1 MLSIVI
7 CSYNRASYITGAL
20 DSLYTGNAN
29 LNDFEVVFVD
39 NNSTDNSLQ
48 IANDWRSAHPHG
60 NFMITSET
68 KQGAS
73 YARNTGAKL
82 ATGEWLCFMD
92 DDAVAFPDFVQ
103 NILKHIASYPGRV
116 GFGGRIIPKYI
127 PHEPSWMSYY
137 VSSMVG
143 HFHYSETYTAFKNG
157 KYPLESNMIVR
168 KDVYNKVGGFNE
180 ALPGVVGTVRIGGE
194 GKALFYSIME
204 LGYTIYYD
212 PSIVVHHIVETKKL
226 TPTYLYNVASGMG
239 RGEKTITLSIGTISY
254 VKKIIEYLIKLGAA
268 YVLGLGYTIKGKPQ
282 QFWPIVKFRID
293 TLKGLIGL

>member
-20 DSLYTGNAN
+20 GSLYAGNAN

-48 IANDWRSAHPHG
+48 IAIDWRAAHPHG

-103 NILKHIASYPGRV
+103 NILKHIASYPERV

-127 PHEPSWMSYY
+127 PQEPSWMSYY

-168 KDVYNKVGGFNE
+168 KDVYDKVGGFNE

-226 TPTYLYNVASGMG
+226 TQTYLYNVASGMG
-239 RGEKTITLSIGTISY
+239 RGEKTRTLSIGTISY

-268 YVLGLGYTIKGKPQ
+268 IVLGLGYTIKGKPQ

>member
-20 DSLYTGNAN
+20 SSLYDGAAS
-29 LNDFEVVFVD
+29 LQDFEVIFVD

-48 IANDWRSAHPHG
+48 IANDWRTTHPLG
-60 NFMITSET
+60 NFIITSET

-82 ATGEWLCFMD
+82 ATGKWLCFMD

-103 NILKHIASYPGRV
+103 NILKHIHNYPDRV

-127 PHEPSWMSYY
+127 PAEPNWMSYY

-143 HFHYSETYTAFKNG
+143 HFHYNETYTAFKNG

-168 KDVYNKVGGFNE
+168 KDIYDQVGGFNE

-194 GKALFYSIME
+194 GKALFYSILE

-212 PSIVVHHIVETKKL
+212 PSIVVHHIVETQKL
-226 TPTYLYNVASGMG
+226 TSTYLYNVASGMG
-239 RGEKTITLSIGTISY
+239 RGEKTRTLNIGILSY
-254 VKKIIEYLIKLGAA
+254 SKKIIEYLVKLVAA
-268 YVLGLGYTIKGKPQ
+268 IVLGIGYTLKGKPQ

>member
-7 CSYNRASYITGAL
+7 CSYNRAGYITGAL
-20 DSLYTGNAN
+20 SSLYEGNAS
-29 LNDFEVVFVD
+29 LQDFEVIFVD
-39 NNSTDNSLQ
+39 NNSSDNSLQ
-48 IANDWRSAHPHG
+48 IANEWRAAHPLG
-60 NFMITSET
+60 NFIITSET

-73 YARNTGAKL
+73 YARNTGSKIAK
-82 ATGEWLCFMD
+82 GQWLCFMD

-103 NILKHIASYPGRV
+103 NILQHITTYPDRV

-127 PHEPSWMSYY
+127 PHEPDWMSYY

-143 HFHYSETYTAFKNG
+143 HFHYNDSYTAFKNG

-168 KDVYNKVGGFNE
+168 KDIYDKVGGFNE

-239 RGEKTITLSIGTISY
+239 RGEKTRTLAIGGVSY
-254 VKKIIEYLIKLGAA
+254 VKKIIEYLVKLAA
-268 YVLGLGYTIKGKPQ
+268 AIVLGIGYTFKGKPQ

-293 TLKGLIGL
+293 TIKGLIGL

>member
-1 MLSIVI
+1 
-7 CSYNRASYITGAL
+7 
-20 DSLYTGNAN
+20 
-29 LNDFEVVFVD
+29 
-39 NNSTDNSLQ
+39 LQ
-48 IANDWRSAHPHG
+48 IANDWRAAHPHG

-103 NILKHIASYPGRV
+103 NILKHIASYPERV

-168 KDVYNKVGGFNE
+168 KDVYDKVGGFNE

-239 RGEKTITLSIGTISY
+239 RGEKTRTLSIGTISY

-268 YVLGLGYTIKGKPQ
+268 IVLGLGYTIKGKPQ

>member
-1 MLSIVI
+1 
-7 CSYNRASYITGAL
+7 
-20 DSLYTGNAN
+20 
-29 LNDFEVVFVD
+29 
-39 NNSTDNSLQ
+39 LQ
-48 IANDWRSAHPHG
+48 IANDWRAAHPLG
-60 NFMITSET
+60 NFIITSET

-73 YARNTGAKL
+73 FARNTGAKM
-82 ATGEWLCFMD
+82 AKGQWLCFMD

-103 NILKHIASYPGRV
+103 NILNHINTYPDRV

-127 PHEPSWMSYY
+127 PQEPSWMSYY
-137 VSSMVG
+137 VSSIVG

-168 KDVYNKVGGFNE
+168 KDIYDKVGGFNE

-204 LGYTIYYD
+204 LGHTIYYD

-226 TPTYLYNVASGMG
+226 TATYLYNVASGMG
-239 RGEKTITLSIGTISY
+239 RGEKTRTLSIGTISY
-254 VKKIIEYLIKLGAA
+254 IKKIIEYLIKLGAA
-268 YVLGLGYTIKGKPQ
+268 IVLGLGYTIKGKPQ

>member
-20 DSLYTGNAN
+20 GSLYAGNAN
-29 LNDFEVVFVD
+29 LNDFEVIFVD

-48 IANDWRSAHPHG
+48 IANDWRAAHLLG

-168 KDVYNKVGGFNE
+168 KDIYDKVGGFNE

-204 LGYTIYYD
+204 LGHTIYYD

-226 TPTYLYNVASGMG
+226 TATYLYNVASGMG
-239 RGEKTITLSIGTISY
+239 RGEKTRTLAIGTISY
-254 VKKIIEYLIKLGAA
+254 FKKIIEYLMKLAA
-268 YVLGLGYTIKGKPQ
+268 AILLGLGYTIKGKPQ

>member
-48 IANDWRSAHPHG
+48 IANEWRAAHPLG
-60 NFMITSET
+60 NFIITSET

-82 ATGEWLCFMD
+82 ATGKWLCFMD

-103 NILKHIASYPGRV
+103 NILKHIHHYPDRV

-127 PHEPSWMSYY
+127 PHKPSWMSYY

-157 KYPLESNMIVR
+157 KYPLESNMIIR
-168 KDVYNKVGGFNE
+168 KDIYDQVGGFNE

-204 LGYTIYYD
+204 LGHTIYYD

-226 TPTYLYNVASGMG
+226 TSTYLYNVASGMG
-239 RGEKTITLSIGTISY
+239 RGEKTRTLANGIFSY
-254 VKKIIEYLIKLGAA
+254 FKKIVEYLMKLAA
-268 YVLGLGYTIKGKPQ
+268 AILLGLGYTIKGKPQ

>member
-20 DSLYTGNAN
+20 GSLYAGNAN

-48 IANDWRSAHPHG
+48 IANDWRALHPNG
-60 NFMITSET
+60 NFILTSEI

-73 YARNTGAKL
+73 YARNTGANL
-82 ATGEWLCFMD
+82 AKGQWLCFMD

-103 NILKHIASYPGRV
+103 NILKHINTYPERV
-116 GFGGRIIPKYI
+116 GFGGRIIPKYL
-127 PHEPSWMSYY
+127 PNEPSWMSYY

-143 HFHYSETYTAFKNG
+143 HFHYSETYTPFKNG

-168 KDVYNKVGGFNE
+168 KDIYDQVGGFNE

-194 GKALFYSIME
+194 GKALFYSIMK
-204 LGYTIYYD
+204 LGHTIYYD

-239 RGEKTITLSIGTISY
+239 RGEKTRTLSIGKISY
-254 VKKIIEYLIKLGAA
+254 IKKIVEYLIKLGAA
-268 YVLGLGYTIKGKPQ
+268 IVLGLGYTIKGNPQ

>member
-7 CSYNRASYITGAL
+7 CSYNRASYINGAL
-20 DSLYTGNAN
+20 DSLYESTDY
-29 LNDFEVVFVD
+29 LNEFEVIFVD

-48 IANDWRSAHPHG
+48 IANDWRTTHPLG
-60 NFMITSET
+60 NFIIISET

-73 YARNTGAKL
+73 FARNTGAKL
-82 ATGEWLCFMD
+82 AIGQWLCFMD

-103 NILKHIASYPGRV
+103 NILKHIHNYPERV

-127 PHEPSWMSYY
+127 PAEPSWMSYY

-143 HFHYSETYTAFKNG
+143 QFHYSETYTPFKNG

-168 KDVYNKVGGFNE
+168 KDVYNQVGGFNE

-204 LGYTIYYD
+204 LGYIIYYD

-239 RGEKTITLSIGTISY
+239 RGEKTRTLANGGFSY
-254 VKKIIEYLIKLGAA
+254 VKKIIEYLFKLGAA
-268 YVLGLGYTIKGKPQ
+268 IVLGIGYTIKGKPQ

>member
-1 MLSIVI
+1 MLSIII

-20 DSLYTGNAN
+20 DSLYESTDI

-48 IANDWRSAHPHG
+48 IANDWRITHPLG
-60 NFMITSET
+60 NFNISSET

-73 YARNTGAKL
+73 FARNTGAKL
-82 ATGEWLCFMD
+82 ATGQWLCFMD

-103 NILKHIASYPGRV
+103 NILNHIHTFPERV

-127 PHEPSWMSYY
+127 PAEPTWMSYY

-143 HFHYSETYTAFKNG
+143 HFHYSETYTPFKNG

-168 KDVYNKVGGFNE
+168 KDVYDQVGGFNE

-204 LGYTIYYD
+204 LGHTIYYD

-239 RGEKTITLSIGTISY
+239 RGEKTRTLAIGSFSY
-254 VKKIIEYLIKLGAA
+254 LKKVIEYLCKLAA
-268 YVLGLGYTIKGKPQ
+268 AIVLGLGYTFKGKPA

>member
-20 DSLYTGNAN
+20 GSLYACNAN

-48 IANDWRSAHPHG
+48 IANDWRAAHPHG

-103 NILKHIASYPGRV
+103 NILKHIASYPERV

-168 KDVYNKVGGFNE
+168 KDVYDKVGGFNE

-194 GKALFYSIME
+194 GKALFYSIIE

-226 TPTYLYNVASGMG
+226 TSTYLYNVASGMG
-239 RGEKTITLSIGTISY
+239 RGEKTRTLSIGTISY

-268 YVLGLGYTIKGKPQ
+268 IVLGLGYTIKGKPQ

>member
-20 DSLYTGNAN
+20 GSLYAGNAN

-39 NNSTDNSLQ
+39 NNSTDNSLP
-48 IANDWRSAHPHG
+48 IANDWRAAHPHG
-60 NFMITSET
+60 NFMMTSET

-103 NILKHIASYPGRV
+103 NILKHIASYPDRV
-116 GFGGRIIPKYI
+116 GFGGRIIPKYL

-168 KDVYNKVGGFNE
+168 KDVYDKVG
-180 ALPGVVGTVRIGGE
+180 
-194 GKALFYSIME
+194 
-204 LGYTIYYD
+204 
-212 PSIVVHHIVETKKL
+212 
-226 TPTYLYNVASGMG
+226 
-239 RGEKTITLSIGTISY
+239 
-254 VKKIIEYLIKLGAA
+254 
-268 YVLGLGYTIKGKPQ
+268 
-282 QFWPIVKFRID
+282 
-293 TLKGLIGL
+293 

>member
-20 DSLYTGNAN
+20 DSLYESTEH
-29 LNDFEVVFVD
+29 LKDFEVVFVD

-48 IANDWRSAHPHG
+48 IANDWRITHPLG
-60 NFMITSET
+60 NFIFSSET

-73 YARNTGAKL
+73 FARNTGAKL
-82 ATGEWLCFMD
+82 ATGKWLCFMD

-103 NILKHIASYPGRV
+103 NILKHIHTFPERV

-127 PHEPSWMSYY
+127 PAEPAWMSYY

-143 HFHYSETYTAFKNG
+143 HFHYSETYAPFKNG

-168 KDVYNKVGGFNE
+168 KDVYDQVGGFNE

-204 LGYTIYYD
+204 LGHTIYYD

-239 RGEKTITLSIGTISY
+239 RGEKTRTLAIGSFSY
-254 VKKIIEYLIKLGAA
+254 FKKVIEYLCKLAA
-268 YVLGLGYTIKGKPQ
+268 SIVLGLGYTFKGKPA